1 MSLVVK
7 EPFLVPENGDHIMLT
22 LTSLMLS
29 KGLSTWQALGDD
41 ELLMKT
47 MSLIF
52 ADNQCVF
59 PFDYSGKRYFDC
71 TKDGSLYSW
80 CSLTTS
86 YSGRWR
92 YCTDTDFAKCVF
104 PFIYNGQKFYKCTT
118 AGSLLWNYWCS
129 VTADYD
135 RDGAWRYC

>member
-1 MSLVVK
+1 MALHLGI
-7 EPFLVPENGDHIMLT
+7 FLIWAGAFVFLQLDHVDG
-22 LTSLMLS
+22 
-29 KGLSTWQALGDD
+29 GLSTWQALGDD
-41 ELLMKT
+41 ELT

>member
-1 MSLVVK
+1 MALHLGI
-7 EPFLVPENGDHIMLT
+7 FLIWAGAFVFLQLDHVDGVRHLIET
-22 LTSLMLS
+22 CHF
-29 KGLSTWQALGDD
+29 A
-41 ELLMKT
+41 EMKT
-47 MSLIF
+47 
-52 ADNQCVF
+52 DNQCVF